1 MNQNIVEQNQPF
13 ASYKFNVS
21 SQRNNNIQKKKKKK
35 ANKLD
40 MNYDIPEQNSFS
52 YQVN

>member
-13 ASYKFNVS
+13 ASYKFDAS

-35 ANKLD
+35 ANKLN
-40 MNYDIPEQNSFS
+40 MNHYIPGQNSFS